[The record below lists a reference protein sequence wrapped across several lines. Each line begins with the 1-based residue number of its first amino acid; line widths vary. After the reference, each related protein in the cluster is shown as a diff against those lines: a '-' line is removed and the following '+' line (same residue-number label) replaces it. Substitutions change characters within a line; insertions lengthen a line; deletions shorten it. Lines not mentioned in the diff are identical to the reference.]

1 MPRIGMAPL
10 RRTQLIDATI
20 QCIHEEGVNRASV
33 QRISRRAG
41 LSPGIVAHYFD
52 DKDGLLVATLQRLNK
67 QLSDEV
73 ICRMQ
78 HAETPVDRLWAVI
91 DAHFEPVHFAPD
103 TVDAWFALWGK
114 MREISELQR
123 VQRIYE
129 ARLRSNLRH
138 SLRPLVEPARVEI
151 VADALAAM
159 IDGLW
164 AKSAQPTTGISAER
178 ARAVFADSL
187 NRLLDR

>member
-1 MPRIGMAPL
+1 MPRVGMAPL

-20 QCIHEEGVNRASV
+20 QCIHEEGVGRSSV

-52 DKDGLLVATLQRLNK
+52 DKEGLLVATLSRLNK
-67 QLSDEV
+67 RLSDEM
-73 ICRMQ
+73 IRRMQ
-78 HAETPVDRLWAVI
+78 SARTPRERLWAII

-114 MREISELQR
+114 VREIPDLAR
-123 VQRIYE
+123 VHRVYE

-138 SLRPLVEPARVEI
+138 AVRPLVAPERVEM
-151 VADALAAM
+151 VADSLGAM

-164 AKSAQPTTGISAER
+164 AKAAQPTTAISADG
-178 ARAVFADSL
+178 ARAIFADTID
-187 NRLLDR
+187 RLLDH

>member
-1 MPRIGMAPL
+1 MPRLGMAPL

-20 QCIHEEGVNRASV
+20 QCIHEEGVGRASV

-52 DKDGLLVATLQRLNK
+52 DKEGLLVATLRRLNK
-67 QLSDEV
+67 RLSDET
-73 ICRMQ
+73 IRRMHQ
-78 HAETPVDRLWAVI
+78 AKTPRDRLWAII

-114 MREISELQR
+114 VREIPELQR
-123 VQRIYE
+123 VHRVYE

-138 SLRPLVEPARVEI
+138 SVRPLVAAERVLP
-151 VADALAAM
+151 VADALGAM

-164 AKSAQPTTGISAER
+164 AKAAQPTTEIDADA
-178 ARAVFADSL
+178 ARAVFADV
-187 NRLLDR
+187 LDRVLDH